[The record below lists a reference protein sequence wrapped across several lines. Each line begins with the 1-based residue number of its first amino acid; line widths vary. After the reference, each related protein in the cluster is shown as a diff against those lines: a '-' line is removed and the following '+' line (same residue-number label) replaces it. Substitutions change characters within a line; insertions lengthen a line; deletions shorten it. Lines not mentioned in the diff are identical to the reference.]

1 MRGLYF
7 CLLFVFNCI
16 IAFAQDYNETQN
28 AFRTDAAKYLN
39 SEGFSVEYQDD
50 GLKLKSEDVV
60 YYLEIS
66 KEDIRPLY
74 VRFRRYV
81 KYDNSLTKAKA
92 IENLNDFNVKYGVKA
107 FCLENAIV
115 LSTEAYVKDIS
126 AFEYIF
132 GDMYRQ
138 TKSAYELLTE

>member
-1 MRGLYF
+1 MRRLYF
-7 CLLFVFNCI
+7 TLLFVFNCI
-16 IAFAQDYNETQN
+16 IAFAQDYNEIQN
-28 AFRTDAAKYLN
+28 AFRSDAAKYLN

-50 GLKLKSEDVV
+50 GLKLKSGDAV

-66 KEDIRPLY
+66 KEDTRPLY

-81 KYDNSLTKAKA
+81 KYDSSLTKAKA
-92 IENLNDFNVKYGVKA
+92 FENLNDFNVKYGVKA

-115 LSTEAYVKDIS
+115 LSAEAYVQDIS

-138 TKSAYELLTE
+138 TQSAYELLTE